1 MRFRPHRLALLV
13 CALTLAACSG
23 GSNGTDSSATTADD
37 GAVTT
42 VPATDDTAT
51 NEEPDEGDTDEVLRI
66 LVSNDDGFEADGID
80 TLVEGLNTLPDTEVI
95 VYAPEEQQSGTG
107 GNMTDGPVD
116 VDDVELQSGHPARA
130 VAGFPADTIRV
141 AMDEEDIEPHLVV
154 TGINEGQNLAPI
166 MDLSGTVG
174 AARAAVARGVPAL
187 ATSQGV
193 GALRYE
199 DAVPFILDWI
209 EARRDALL
217 AGTETVQ
224 VTNLNVPSC
233 ETGELRGLLETELAT
248 EDEAEDGGGAF
259 GEVDCESDVDEADL
273 GNDVVAFNNGYAS
286 ISLAPDE
293 PADDA
298 ADAVEEPAA

>member
-1 MRFRPHRLALLV
+1 MRFRPHRLALFV
-13 CALTLAACSG
+13 CALVLAACSG
-23 GSNGTDSSATTADD
+23 GSNGSGTSATTAADD

-51 NEEPDEGDTDEVLRI
+51 DEVPNEGDADEVLRI

-80 TLVEGLNTLPDTEVI
+80 TLVEALITLPDVEVI

-107 GNMTDGPVD
+107 GSMTDGPVD
-116 VDDVELQSGHPARA
+116 VDDVELQSGHPVRA
-130 VAGFPADTIRV
+130 VAGFPADTVRV
-141 AMDEEDIEPHLVV
+141 AMDEEGVEPHLVV
-154 TGINEGQNLAPI
+154 TGINEGQNLAPV

-217 AGTETVQ
+217 DGTEAVQ

-259 GEVDCESDVDEADL
+259 GEVECESDVDEADL
-273 GNDVVAFNNGYAS
+273 GNDVVVFNNGYAS

-298 ADAVEEPAA
+298 DSVEEPAA